1 MSLDQATHCTPN
13 WLFYTCKLK
22 DLEKKMKLTGYV
34 PDLEFVLHD
43 AGEELKEQLLLWHSE
58 KLAIAFGLLKVP
70 LGVPIRVFKN
80 LRVCGVCHSATKY
93 ISTIEGREITVRDTT
108 RFHHISRMGSA
119 PAGITGKLD
128 NVQSDNTTIEL
139 MGMN

>member
-43 AGEELKEQLLLWHSE
+43 AGEELKEQLLLWHNE
-58 KLAIAFGLLKVP
+58 KLAIAFGLPKVP
-70 LGVPIRVFKN
+70 LGVPIPT
-80 LRVCGVCHSATKY
+80 L
-93 ISTIEGREITVRDTT
+93 
-108 RFHHISRMGSA
+108 
-119 PAGITGKLD
+119 GIKVL
-128 NVQSDNTTIEL
+128 
-139 MGMN
+139 

>member
-1 MSLDQATHCTPN
+1 
-13 WLFYTCKLK
+13 
-22 DLEKKMKLTGYV
+22 MKLAGYA

-43 AGEELKEQLLLWHSE
+43 AREELKEQLLLWHSE

-128 NVQSDNTTIEL
+128 NVRSAQCYCY
-139 MGMN
+139 